1 MISLD
6 KELESLMKKMYGKKI
21 ENDADKSDKPAF
33 PFLNAKD
40 DSKPLFP
47 VLTKIDDNSPMIP
60 NLSEMVGIKPLF
72 PKQLGMLDHIRKGNI
87 PSPFDYSAVN
97 ANGFLHHPTRLSSTM
112 DFVERLRR
120 NRLL

>member
-6 KELESLMKKMYGKKI
+6 KELESVMKKMYGKNLKS
-21 ENDADKSDKPAF
+21 EVDKSDKPAF
-33 PFLNAKD
+33 PFLNAED

-47 VLTKIDDNSPMIP
+47 VLSKIDDNSPKIP

-87 PSPFDYSAVN
+87 PSPFDYSALN
-97 ANGFLHHPTRLSSTM
+97 SNSFLHHPTRLASTM
-112 DFVERLRR
+112 DFEARLRR